1 MINKTNKKGIDP
13 VQTKTDNASRLG
25 DMVNGYNSMMHDP
38 LKYAQTTYKDQ
49 IKFLGR
55 RDPKSSVF
63 LTQTPWDKN
72 DIPG

>member
-13 VQTKTDNASRLG
+13 VQKKSDNASKLG
-25 DMVNGYNSMMHDP
+25 DMVNNYNSMMHDP
-38 LKYAQTTYKDQ
+38 KKYADTTYAAQ
-49 IKFLGR
+49 LKFIGR

-63 LTQTPWDKN
+63 LTQTPWSKN